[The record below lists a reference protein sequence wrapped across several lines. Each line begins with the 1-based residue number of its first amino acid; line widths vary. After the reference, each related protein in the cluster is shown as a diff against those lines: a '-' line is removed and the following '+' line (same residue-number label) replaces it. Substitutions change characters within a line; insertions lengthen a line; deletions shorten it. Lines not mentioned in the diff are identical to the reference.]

1 MNELSFDA
9 MFEACCIR
17 LDEGASVEE
26 CLAAYPGLSQNP
38 QQAAEMR
45 EALETVASF
54 ASLRKT
60 PPPAPRLQGDIRDQF
75 LAEVARMPASPAR
88 EAKRA
93 PAAQPARS
101 SPAPRRPSP
110 SPTAWWERILRSFLA
125 PQPLSPA
132 WASALIIL
140 ALVTFSLATLSVAEA
155 AYPGDGLY
163 GVKILGKEADLAVHI
178 ALHPEKADEFRRSFN
193 EERVRE
199 VQEAL
204 ALGRWAPIR
213 ISGMILAV
221 YPRDYAIMVD
231 PGLAVDVPPALWN
244 EALARNVFVV
254 VEGVTDP
261 DHGRAYAT
269 YLEIPVWAPK
279 YSLPPQTPPALPPTP
294 TQVAGQTPRPR
305 PTLKPT
311 ATRRPPTWT
320 PRPTNTPKRTATAT
334 PTALPSPTMTPV
346 ASATA
351 TISAT
356 VAWTSTPSGPPG
368 ELTPTITPTVPDA
381 TATPTAEVVTA
392 TPTAEETPTPAD
404 VTATPTAA
412 EITATPTAAEITATP
427 TAAEPTPTPPAET
440 STVAPTDTPLPPTE
454 TPVPPTET
462 PMPTA
467 TLAAEPTVE
476 PARDSWHET
485 HRQLPALLLS
495 RFVLRFARLAYD
507 Q

>member
-38 QQAAEMR
+38 QQAAELR

-54 ASLRKT
+54 ASLRKP

-93 PAAQPARS
+93 PAAQPPVRS
-101 SPAPRRPSP
+101 SPALRRPSTP
-110 SPTAWWERILRSFLA
+110 PTAWWERILRSFLA

-163 GVKILGKEADLAVHI
+163 GVKILGKEVDLAVQI
-178 ALHPEKADEFRRSFN
+178 ALHPEKAEEFRRSFN

-204 ALGRWAPIR
+204 HLGRWAPIR
-213 ISGMILAV
+213 ISGMIVAV
-221 YPRDYAIMVD
+221 YPHDYAIIVD
-231 PGLAVDVPPALWN
+231 PGLAVDVPPELWN

-294 TQVAGQTPRPR
+294 TQVVGKTPRPR

-334 PTALPSPTMTPV
+334 PTAPASPTPTMTTA
-346 ASATA
+346 ASVTA
-351 TISAT
+351 TITAT
-356 VAWTSTPSGPPG
+356 AEWTPTPSGIPG
-368 ELTPTITPTVPDA
+368 ELTPTITATSPDA
-381 TATPTAEVVTA
+381 TPTETPSPVEITA
-392 TPTAEETPTPAD
+392 TPTAEETPTPGD
-404 VTATPTAA
+404 V
-412 EITATPTAAEITATP
+412 TATPTAAEITATP

-454 TPVPPTET
+454 TPAPPTET
-462 PMPTA
+462 PVPTA

-476 PARDSWHET
+476 PVRGSWHET
-485 HRQLPALLLS
+485 HRELPALFLS
-495 RFVLRFARLAYD
+495 RFALRFARLAYE